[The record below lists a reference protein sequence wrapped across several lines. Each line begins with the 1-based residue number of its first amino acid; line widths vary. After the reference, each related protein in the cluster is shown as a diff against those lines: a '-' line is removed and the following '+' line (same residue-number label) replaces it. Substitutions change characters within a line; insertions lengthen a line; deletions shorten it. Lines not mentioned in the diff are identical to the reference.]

1 MEKRMSLEE
10 VLSLIK
16 TDEGCGKEV
25 VYYPDEDKYSL
36 ISSAYK
42 IRIITNVECLQSCF
56 VDENN
61 NIYELCKSIGGYKIW
76 VECGKFNWSMK
87 KCPTIQK
94 SHDG

>member
-1 MEKRMSLEE
+1 MQYNGHEKASLAACEK
-10 VLSLIK
+10 IK
-16 TDEGCGKEV
+16 KEK
-25 VYYPDEDKYSL
+25 YYPDEDKYSL

-76 VECGKFNWSMK
+76 VECGKFNNRWK
-87 KCPTIQK
+87 K
-94 SHDG
+94 

>member
-1 MEKRMSLEE
+1 MKKRMSLDE
-10 VLSLIK
+10 VISLIIK
-16 TDEGCGKEV
+16 TDEGRGKEI

-61 NIYELCKSIGGYKIW
+61 NIYELCKSIGGHKIW
-76 VECGKFNWSMK
+76 VECGKFNNRWK
-87 KCPTIQK
+87 K
-94 SHDG
+94 

>member
-42 IRIITNVECLQSCF
+42 IRIIT
-56 VDENN
+56 
-61 NIYELCKSIGGYKIW
+61 
-76 VECGKFNWSMK
+76 
-87 KCPTIQK
+87 
-94 SHDG
+94 